1 MLKSSFLKRDL
12 GHSYTFEIPSVTYR
26 DVTITPLVTMAK
38 KSSTNQAP
46 AKSSFLSYT
55 YHQKIKYGGSL
66 VSVMAGQ
73 PAGTLACFASME
85 TSGKKHTE
93 VLGNSWVLS
102 RQVCL
107 YISTLIYREKELLKT
122 GMLTRHS
129 LWEPFP
135 YFLFNGS
142 GKPKQRQRQQLF
154 VSLCLPAQQQVLGAL
169 HQLQCGCSW
178 ILLTPS
184 ICRSLFALKHPVK
197 WFIEW

>member
-122 GMLTRHS
+122 RMLTRHS
-129 LWEPFP
+129 LWGPFP

-142 GKPKQRQRQQLF
+142 GKPKQGRGSS
-154 VSLCLPAQQQVLGAL
+154 SLSLSACLPSSKSLGL
-169 HQLQCGCSW
+169 CTSCSVAAPGSSW
-178 ILLTPS
+178 HPPSAAACLLLNTQWS
-184 ICRSLFALKHPVK
+184 DS
-197 WFIEW
+197 